1 MKTLIMLIFLCLSF
15 SLFAQKKKK
24 VKYEY
29 KKFEKFD
36 FSAIDIEGD
45 GTSPGD
51 LSISPRFRKR
61 FRNKIPERKQFHR
74 EMKKALEAVR

>member
-1 MKTLIMLIFLCLSF
+1 MKMFLILLSLCFCTLA
-15 SLFAQKKKK
+15 FAKKN

-29 KKFEKFD
+29 KKYEKFD
-36 FSAIDIEGD
+36 FGAIDIEG
-45 GTSPGD
+45 GGKSPGD

-74 EMKKALEAVR
+74 EMKKALDAVR